1 MLLWLLPS
9 FKYCC
14 CHCCYDHCHCPCSST
29 VVRSRQGNPLAKT
42 FYNLQLCCMILVLRE
57 RDKESLCVCVCV
69 CVLVCVCVCFRW
81 VLYAFMLNL
90 HPSLQARQNDHN
102 ASYNNYMHHLNN
114 SLSLSICLSIS
125 PISHLLS
132 LICGCAPVSLTVK
145 YFFYPFAC
153 VFVTFFLNFLW
164 TIMYATI
171 SL

>member
-1 MLLWLLPS
+1 MI
-9 FKYCC
+9 
-14 CHCCYDHCHCPCSST
+14 T
-29 VVRSRQGNPLAKT
+29 VIV
-42 FYNLQLCCMILVLRE
+42 LVQVQWSE
-57 RDKESLCVCVCV
+57 ADKEILWPKHFITFSYAAWFWSWERETKSHSVCVCV